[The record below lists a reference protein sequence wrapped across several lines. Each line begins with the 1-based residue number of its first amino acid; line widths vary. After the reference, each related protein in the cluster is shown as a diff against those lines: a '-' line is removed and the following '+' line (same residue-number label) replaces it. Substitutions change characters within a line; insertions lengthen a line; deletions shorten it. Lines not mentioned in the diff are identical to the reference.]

1 MRNVQDGISLVQTV
15 EGALTEV
22 HTMLNRM
29 KGMAVQAANGT
40 YTESERAMLN
50 SEMEELKA
58 EITRIGES
66 TTFSGVPLFT
76 NGGIKRNV
84 TLTSYYGCTL
94 DLSRGEVHVNY
105 SGSVGRAAGRS
116 AASGGYEQLAEA
128 IATDKGRA
136 GRGSAAVSFS
146 VSGGPVRAL
155 QGCCGDTG
163 SPASG
168 QRAAVCWKMSGM
180 RRRSRAG
187 GRRFPDCLP
196 EVRDLTGC
204 PGYGTLGL
212 DICNRRYTVKGNR
225 GTILSPCRSFHRRMS
240 GLDDYVTYR
249 FAKAFNASFFIMIS

>member
-29 KGMAVQAANGT
+29 NVMAVQAANGT

-58 EITRIGES
+58 EITRIGEY

-105 SGSVGRAAGRS
+105 SGSVAEPRDVPRPAAGTNS
-116 AASGGYEQLAEA
+116 
-128 IATDKGRA
+128 
-136 GRGSAAVSFS
+136 
-146 VSGGPVRAL
+146 
-155 QGCCGDTG
+155 
-163 SPASG
+163 
-168 QRAAVCWKMSGM
+168 W
-180 RRRSRAG
+180 RRRLPLSI
-187 GRRFPDCLP
+187 FPM
-196 EVRDLTGC
+196 R
-204 PGYGTLGL
+204 
-212 DICNRRYTVKGNR
+212 
-225 GTILSPCRSFHRRMS
+225 
-240 GLDDYVTYR
+240 
-249 FAKAFNASFFIMIS
+249 